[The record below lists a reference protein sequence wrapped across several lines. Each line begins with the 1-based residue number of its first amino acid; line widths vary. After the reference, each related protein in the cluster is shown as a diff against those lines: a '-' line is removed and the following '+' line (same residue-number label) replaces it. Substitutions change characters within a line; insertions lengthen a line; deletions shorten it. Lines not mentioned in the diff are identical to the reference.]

1 MKPTNSTCVEE
12 EMVFFFSYSRSY
24 ESTKTSNI
32 PLIRIKTG
40 DGTLSLER
48 KYEGGGTLSETN
60 TTKETVLPINK
71 NVKKRYMRQLWID
84 VRKDWDLYLA
94 LLPGIAFLL
103 LFKYTPMYGIIIAF
117 KDFNIFD
124 GMAASPWV
132 GMKHFDKLISS
143 ASFLQVF
150 QNTLLISVYKILFLF
165 PLPIII
171 AILLNELKNMAFK
184 RSVQTVVYLPHFL
197 SWVIVSGLFIDLLS
211 TNGGIVNKIIV
222 SMGGEPIRFF
232 LDSQIFRSVLIGTS
246 GWKETGW
253 NTIIYLAA
261 LASIDPGLY
270 EAAKIDGANK
280 WKQIVHITLPGLIPI
295 ILLMFILRLGYVL
308 EAGTEQILV
317 MYNPSVYNVADV
329 IGTYVY
335 RIGLGEQDYS
345 FSTAV
350 GVFESVVAF
359 ILILTGNGLARKFFG
374 RGIW

>member
-1 MKPTNSTCVEE
+1 
-12 EMVFFFSYSRSY
+12 
-24 ESTKTSNI
+24 
-32 PLIRIKTG
+32 
-40 DGTLSLER
+40 
-48 KYEGGGTLSETN
+48 LSETN
-60 TTKETVLPINK
+60 TTKETVLSINK

-150 QNTLLISVYKILFLF
+150 QNTLLISVYKIVFLF
-165 PLPIII
+165 PLPIVI

-222 SMGGEPIRFF
+222 GMGGEPIRFF
-232 LDSQIFRSVLIGTS
+232 LDSQIFRSVLIGTA

-270 EAAKIDGANK
+270 EAARIDGANK